1 MKCCEWPRKNKVT
14 LFSYKAVNAEG
25 VEQEGTKE
33 AKDEATVV
41 RLLQEEGCI
50 PVKVSQAGLKSAYL
64 FSFNRDKEGLTQK
77 DIGLFTK
84 ELATLLQAGLPI
96 DRSLVVLMDLIE
108 EDSKIHRLIKNVLEQ
123 VKGGVNL
130 ADALQSESSAFSRF
144 YINMLRAGEA
154 GGSVDIVLGQLSEY
168 IEKSK
173 ELKDTV
179 STAMIYPIILVVMA
193 VGSVFLLLT
202 FVVPQ
207 FTEMFESAGK
217 ELPISTQI
225 VVGTAEWLQSYWWVL
240 FTLGTGTYF
249 TMRYELSIGPRKAK
263 WDRAILSLPLVG
275 EIIRNMSTTN
285 FTRTLGTLLANGVP
299 ILTALGI
306 VKGTISNLV
315 LVQALTEAEE
325 NLKQGKDMSSAL
337 IESGQFPKMATQMIK
352 MGEETGKME
361 EMLER
366 TANTYDKQLKITIER
381 MLAMMEPLLIVTLG
395 LLIAGIIISILS
407 AILSVNDLAF

>member
-1 MKCCEWPRKNKVT
+1 MT
-14 LFSYKAVNAEG
+14 LFTYKAVDTEG
-25 VEQEGTKE
+25 LVQEGTKE
-33 AKDEATVV
+33 GKDEASVV
-41 RLLQEEGCI
+41 SLLQAEGLVPI
-50 PVKVSQAGLKSAYL
+50 KVSSSSLKSAFF
-64 FSFNRDKEGLTQK
+64 FSSKQGKDGLSPKEVS
-77 DIGLFTK
+77 LFTK
-84 ELATLLQAGLPI
+84 ELATLLQAGLPL

-108 EDSKIHRLIKNVLEQ
+108 EDSKIYELIKNVLKQ

-130 ADALQSESSAFSRF
+130 ADALESESSAFSRF

-168 IEKSK
+168 LEKSK

-179 STAMIYPIILVVMA
+179 STAMIYPIILVIMA

-225 VVGTAEWLQSYWWVL
+225 VVGAAEFLQSYWWILLIVGMAI
-240 FTLGTGTYF
+240 FYI
-249 TMRYELSIGPRKAK
+249 MRYEMTIGPRKAK
-263 WDRAILSLPLVG
+263 WDRVILSIPMAG

-285 FTRTLGTLLANGVP
+285 FTRTLGTLLTNGVP

-315 LVQALTEAEE
+315 LVQAISEAEE

-381 MLAMMEPLLIVTLG
+381 MLAMMEPILIVTLG
-395 LLIAGIIISILS
+395 LMIAGIIISILS

>member
-1 MKCCEWPRKNKVT
+1 MT
-14 LFSYKAVNAEG
+14 IFAYKAVNHEG
-25 VEQEGTKE
+25 AIQEGTKE
-33 AKDEATVV
+33 AKDEAAVV
-41 RLLQEEGCI
+41 GLLQAEGLI
-50 PVKVSQAGLKSAYL
+50 PVKVSQSGLKSAYQL
-64 FSFNRDKEGLTQK
+64 SFKQDKKGLTQK
-77 DIGLFTK
+77 DIALFTK
-84 ELATLLQAGLPI
+84 ELATLLEAGLPI

-108 EDSKIHRLIKNVLEQ
+108 EDSKIHELIKNVLHQ
-123 VKGGVNL
+123 VKGGANL
-130 ADALQSESSAFSRF
+130 ADALEAESSAFSRF

-225 VVGTAEWLQSYWWVL
+225 VVGTAEWLQSYWWFLLIV
-240 FTLGTGTYF
+240 GTGTYF
-249 TMRYELSIGPRKAK
+249 TLRYEMTIGPRKMR
-263 WDRAILSLPLVG
+263 WDGVVLKIPLLG

-285 FTRTLGTLLANGVP
+285 FTRTLGTLLTNGVP

-315 LVQALTEAEE
+315 LVQALSEAEE

-366 TANTYDKQLKITIER
+366 TANTYDKQLKTTIER
-381 MLAMMEPLLIVTLG
+381 MLAMMEPILIVTLG

>member
-1 MKCCEWPRKNKVT
+1 M
-14 LFSYKAVNAEG
+14 LAFLQAEG
-25 VEQEGTKE
+25 M
-33 AKDEATVV
+33 
-41 RLLQEEGCI
+41 I
-50 PVKVSQAGLKSAYL
+50 PINVSQSGLKSAYL
-64 FSFNRDKEGLTQK
+64 FSTQK
-77 DIGLFTK
+77 NKDGLNAKEIALFTK

-96 DRSLVVLMDLIE
+96 DRSLTVLMDLLD
-108 EDSKIHRLIKNVLEQ
+108 EDSKIHVLIKNVLQQ

-130 ADALQSESSAFSRF
+130 ADALEAESGAFSRF

-154 GGSVDIVLGQLSEY
+154 GGSVDVVLGQLSEY
-168 IEKSK
+168 LEKSK

-179 STAMIYPIILVVMA
+179 STALIYPIILVVMA

-225 VVGTAEWLQSYWWVL
+225 VVGTAEWLQSYWWAL
-240 FTLGTGTYF
+240 FIFGTITYF
-249 TMRYELSIGPRKAK
+249 TMRYELTIGPRKER
-263 WDRAILSLPLVG
+263 WDLFILSIPMFG
-275 EIIRNMSTTN
+275 EIVRNMNTTN
-285 FTRTLGTLLANGVP
+285 FTRTLGTLLSNGVP

-306 VKGTISNLV
+306 VKGTLGNLV
-315 LVQALTEAEE
+315 LVKAVAEAEE

-381 MLAMMEPLLIVTLG
+381 MLAMMEPILIVVLG

>member
-1 MKCCEWPRKNKVT
+1 MT
-14 LFSYKAVNAEG
+14 LFAYKAVNQEG
-25 VEQEGTKE
+25 VVVESTKE
-33 AKDEATVV
+33 AKDESALVEY
-41 RLLQEEGCI
+41 LQTEGLI
-50 PVKVSQAGLKSAYL
+50 PIKVSLAGLKTAYL
-64 FSFNRDKEGLTQK
+64 FSFKKDKDGLSQK
-77 DIGLFTK
+77 EIALFTK

-96 DRSLVVLMDLIE
+96 DRSLVVLMELIE
-108 EDSKIHRLIKNVLEQ
+108 EDSKIYELIKNVLQQ
-123 VKGGVNL
+123 VKGGANL

-168 IEKSK
+168 LEKSK

-179 STAMIYPIILVVMA
+179 STALIYPTILVVMA
-193 VGSVFLLLT
+193 LGSVFLLLT

-217 ELPISTQI
+217 ELPLSTQV
-225 VVGTAEWLQSYWWVL
+225 VVGVAEFLQSYWWAILIICTVS
-240 FTLGTGTYF
+240 FF
-249 TMRYELSIGPRKAK
+249 VMRYELTDGPRRAR
-263 WDRAILSLPLVG
+263 WDRLILSIPMFG
-275 EIIRNMSTTN
+275 EIIRNMNTTN
-285 FTRTLGTLLANGVP
+285 FTRTLGTLLTNGVP

-306 VKGTISNLV
+306 VKGTLSNLV
-315 LVQALTEAEE
+315 LVDALSQAEE
-325 NLKQGKDMSSAL
+325 NLKQGRDMSSAL
-337 IESGQFPKMATQMIK
+337 IESAQFPKMAIQMIK

-381 MLAMMEPLLIVTLG
+381 MLAMLEPILIVTLG
-395 LLIAGIIISILS
+395 ILIAGIIISILS

>member
-1 MKCCEWPRKNKVT
+1 MII
-14 LFSYKAVNAEG
+14 FAYKAVNQDG
-25 VEQEGTKE
+25 DVQEGTKE
-33 AKDEATVV
+33 AKDEAAVV
-41 RLLQEEGCI
+41 RQLQEDGLI
-50 PVKVSQAGLKSAYL
+50 PLNVSPASLKTSYL
-64 FSFNRDKEGLTQK
+64 FSLKKTKDSLSQKE
-77 DIGLFTK
+77 IALFTK
-84 ELATLLQAGLPI
+84 ELATLLQAGLPL

-108 EDSKIHRLIKNVLEQ
+108 EDSKIHLLIKNVLQQ
-123 VKGGVNL
+123 VKGGANL
-130 ADALQSESSAFSRF
+130 ADALQSESDAFSRF

-154 GGSVDIVLGQLSEY
+154 GGSVDVVLGQLSEY
-168 IEKSK
+168 LEKSK

-179 STAMIYPIILVVMA
+179 NTALIYPAILVIMA
-193 VGSVFLLLT
+193 MGSVFLLLT

-207 FTEMFESAGK
+207 FMEMFESAGK
-217 ELPISTQI
+217 ELPLSTQI
-225 VVGTAEWLQSYWWVL
+225 VVGAAEWLQSYWWIL
-240 FTLGTGTYF
+240 LILGSATF
-249 TMRYELSIGPRKAK
+249 FIMRYELSIGPRKK
-263 WDRAILSLPLVG
+263 QWDGIILSIPLFG

-285 FTRTLGTLLANGVP
+285 FTRTLGTLLTNGVP

-306 VKGTISNLV
+306 VKGTLSNLV
-315 LVQALTEAEE
+315 LVDALSSAEE

-337 IESGQFPKMATQMIK
+337 IESGEFPKMATQMIK

-381 MLAMMEPLLIVTLG
+381 MLAMMEPILIVTLG

>member
-1 MKCCEWPRKNKVT
+1 MT
-14 LFSYKAVNAEG
+14 LFSYTAVNAEG
-25 VEQEGTKE
+25 AVQEGTKE
-33 AKDEATVV
+33 AKDEAAV
-41 RLLQEEGCI
+41 LGFLQAEGLI
-50 PVKVSQAGLKSAYL
+50 PINVSQSGLKSAYL
-64 FSFNRDKEGLTQK
+64 FSFGKNKDGLTQK
-77 DIGLFTK
+77 EIGLFTK

-96 DRSLVVLMDLIE
+96 DRSLIVLMDLIE
-108 EDSKIHRLIKNVLEQ
+108 EDSKIHNLIKNVLEQ
-123 VKGGVNL
+123 VKGGANL
-130 ADALQSESSAFSRF
+130 ADALESESDAFSRF

-154 GGSVDIVLGQLSEY
+154 GGSVDVVLGQLSEY
-168 IEKSK
+168 LEKSK

-179 STAMIYPIILVVMA
+179 STALIYPIILVVMA

-217 ELPISTQI
+217 ELPLSTQI
-225 VVGTAEWLQSYWWVL
+225 VVGAAEWLQSYWWLL
-240 FTLGTGTYF
+240 FIIGTVTYF
-249 TMRYELSIGPRKAK
+249 TMRYEMSVGPRKEQ
-263 WDRAILSLPLVG
+263 WDRVILSVPMFG
-275 EIIRNMSTTN
+275 EIVRNMNTTN
-285 FTRTLGTLLANGVP
+285 FTRTLGTLLSNGVP

-306 VKGTISNLV
+306 VKGTLSNLI
-315 LVQALTEAEE
+315 LVNAVSEAEE
-325 NLKQGKDMSSAL
+325 NLKQGRDMSSAL

-381 MLAMMEPLLIVTLG
+381 MLAMMEPILIVVLG

>member
-1 MKCCEWPRKNKVT
+1 VT
-14 LFSYKAVNAEG
+14 LFAYKVVNTEGTVENGNKEAVDEAALVRDLQAEG
-25 VEQEGTKE
+25 
-33 AKDEATVV
+33 
-41 RLLQEEGCI
+41 LIPLQI
-50 PVKVSQAGLKSAYL
+50 NPAGLKSAYQ
-64 FSFNRDKEGLTQK
+64 FSFRQEKEDLSQK
-77 DIGLFTK
+77 EIVSFTK
-84 ELATLLQAGLPI
+84 ELATLLEAGLPL
-96 DRSLVVLMDLIE
+96 DRSLIVLMELTD
-108 EDSKIHRLIKNVLEQ
+108 EDSKTYTLINNVLKQ
-123 VKGGVNL
+123 VKGGANL
-130 ADALQSESSAFSRF
+130 SDALESESKAFSRF

-168 IEKSK
+168 LEKSK

-179 STAMIYPIILVVMA
+179 STALIYPAILVVMA
-193 VGSVFLLLT
+193 LGSVFLLLT

-207 FTEMFESAGK
+207 FMEMFESAGK
-217 ELPISTQI
+217 ELPLSTQI
-225 VVGTAEWLQSYWWVL
+225 VVAIAEWLQSYWWILLIVGTVTF
-240 FTLGTGTYF
+240 FTL
-249 TMRYELSIGPRKAK
+249 RYELTIGPRKER
-263 WDRAILSLPLVG
+263 WDRLILSIPMFG

-285 FTRTLGTLLANGVP
+285 FTRTLGTLLTNGVP

-315 LVQALTEAEE
+315 LVNALSAAED

-381 MLAMMEPLLIVTLG
+381 MLAMLEPILIVLMG
-395 LLIAGIIISILS
+395 NLIAGIIISILS

>member
-1 MKCCEWPRKNKVT
+1 VT

-25 VEQEGTKE
+25 TVQEGSKE
-33 AKDEATVV
+33 AKDEAAVV
-41 RLLQEEGCI
+41 SFLQAEGLI
-50 PVKVSQAGLKSAYL
+50 PVKVSQSGLKSFYR
-64 FSFNRDKEGLTQK
+64 FSFKQDKESLTQK
-77 DIGLFTK
+77 EIGLFTK

-108 EDSKIHRLIKNVLEQ
+108 EDSKIHKLIKNVLQQ
-123 VKGGVNL
+123 VKGGANL

-193 VGSVFLLLT
+193 LGSVFLLLT

-217 ELPISTQI
+217 ELPVSTQI

-240 FTLGTGTYF
+240 LILGTGTYY
-249 TMRYELSIGPRKAK
+249 TLRYELSIGPRKAR
-263 WDRAILSLPLVG
+263 WDRVILSIPLLG
-275 EIIRNMSTTN
+275 EIIRNLSTTN
-285 FTRTLGTLLANGVP
+285 FTRTLGTLLTNGVP

-306 VKGTISNLV
+306 VKGTLSNLV
-315 LVQALTEAEE
+315 LVQAVTEAEE

-381 MLAMMEPLLIVTLG
+381 MLAMMEPILIVTLG

>member
-1 MKCCEWPRKNKVT
+1 VT
-14 LFSYKAVNAEG
+14 VFSFKAINPDG
-25 VEQEGTKE
+25 SMQEGTKQ
-33 AKDEATVV
+33 AKDEASLV
-41 RLLQEEGCI
+41 LMLQEEGLI
-50 PVKVSQAGLKSAYL
+50 PVNISSASLTSTTL
-64 FSFNRDKEGLTQK
+64 FSFKKSKEGLSQK

-108 EDSKIHRLIKNVLEQ
+108 EDSKIYVLIKNVLQQ
-123 VKGGVNL
+123 VKGGANL
-130 ADALQSESSAFSRF
+130 ADALQAESDAFSRF

-154 GGSVDIVLGQLSEY
+154 GGSVDVVLGQLSEHL
-168 IEKSK
+168 EKSK

-179 STAMIYPIILVVMA
+179 STALIYPAILVVMA
-193 VGSVFLLLT
+193 LGSVFLLLT

-207 FTEMFESAGK
+207 FMEMFESAGK
-217 ELPISTQI
+217 ELPLSTQI
-225 VVGTAEWLQSYWWVL
+225 VVGAASWLQSYWWIL
-240 FTLGTGTYF
+240 LILGTVTFF
-249 TMRYELSIGPRKAK
+249 TMRYELSIGPRKK
-263 WDRAILSLPLVG
+263 QWDRVILSVPLFG

-285 FTRTLGTLLANGVP
+285 FTRTLGTLLTNGVP

-306 VKGTISNLV
+306 VKGTLGNLV
-315 LVQALTEAEE
+315 LVDALSAAEE

-366 TANTYDKQLKITIER
+366 TANTYDKQLKTTIER
-381 MLAMMEPLLIVTLG
+381 MLAMMEPILIVTLG

>member
-1 MKCCEWPRKNKVT
+1 
-14 LFSYKAVNAEG
+14 
-25 VEQEGTKE
+25 
-33 AKDEATVV
+33 
-41 RLLQEEGCI
+41 
-50 PVKVSQAGLKSAYL
+50 
-64 FSFNRDKEGLTQK
+64 
-77 DIGLFTK
+77 
-84 ELATLLQAGLPI
+84 
-96 DRSLVVLMDLIE
+96 
-108 EDSKIHRLIKNVLEQ
+108 
-123 VKGGVNL
+123 
-130 ADALQSESSAFSRF
+130 
-144 YINMLRAGEA
+144 MLRAGEA

-193 VGSVFLLLT
+193 LGSVFLLLT

-217 ELPISTQI
+217 ELPVSTQI

-240 FTLGTGTYF
+240 LIFGTGAYFTL
-249 TMRYELSIGPRKAK
+249 RYELSVGPRKAR
-263 WDRAILSLPLVG
+263 WDGVILNIPLVG

-285 FTRTLGTLLANGVP
+285 FTRTLGTLLTNGVP

-306 VKGTISNLV
+306 VKGTLSNLV

-381 MLAMMEPLLIVTLG
+381 MLAMMEPILIVTLG

>member
-1 MKCCEWPRKNKVT
+1 MT

-25 VEQEGTKE
+25 AVQEGSKE
-33 AKDEATVV
+33 AKDEAAVV
-41 RLLQEEGCI
+41 SFLQAEGLI
-50 PVKVSQAGLKSAYL
+50 PVKVSQSGLKSFYQ
-64 FSFNRDKEGLTQK
+64 FSFKQNKEGLTQK

-108 EDSKIHRLIKNVLEQ
+108 EDSKIHKLIKNVLQQ
-123 VKGGVNL
+123 VKGGANL

-193 VGSVFLLLT
+193 LGSVFLLLT

-217 ELPISTQI
+217 ELPVSTQI

-240 FTLGTGTYF
+240 LIFGTGAYFTL
-249 TMRYELSIGPRKAK
+249 RYELSVGPRKAR
-263 WDRAILSLPLVG
+263 WDGVILNIPLVG

-285 FTRTLGTLLANGVP
+285 FTRTLGTLLTNGVP

-306 VKGTISNLV
+306 VKGTLSNLV

-352 MGEETGKME
+352 MGEETGRME

-381 MLAMMEPLLIVTLG
+381 MLAMMEPILIVTLG

>member
-1 MKCCEWPRKNKVT
+1 MT

-25 VEQEGTKE
+25 AVQEGTKE
-33 AKDEATVV
+33 AKDEAAVLTF
-41 RLLQEEGCI
+41 LQTEGLI
-50 PVKVSQAGLKSAYL
+50 PINVSQSSLKSAYL
-64 FSFNRDKEGLTQK
+64 FSVKKNKDGLSQKE
-77 DIGLFTK
+77 ISLFTK

-96 DRSLVVLMDLIE
+96 DRSLNVLMDLIE
-108 EDSKIHRLIKNVLEQ
+108 EDSKIHELIKNVLQQ

-130 ADALQSESSAFSRF
+130 ADALEAESDAFSRF

-154 GGSVDIVLGQLSEY
+154 GGSVDVVLGQLSEY
-168 IEKSK
+168 LEKSK

-179 STAMIYPIILVVMA
+179 STALIYPIILVVMA

-217 ELPISTQI
+217 ELPLSTQI

-240 FTLGTGTYF
+240 LIVGTFTYF
-249 TMRYELSIGPRKAK
+249 TMRYELSVGPRKER
-263 WDRAILSLPLVG
+263 WDLVILSIPMFG
-275 EIIRNMSTTN
+275 EIVRNMNTTN
-285 FTRTLGTLLANGVP
+285 FTRTLGTLLSNGVP

-306 VKGTISNLV
+306 VKGTLSNLV
-315 LVQALTEAEE
+315 LVKAVSEAEE

-381 MLAMMEPLLIVTLG
+381 MLAMMEPILIVVLG

>member
-1 MKCCEWPRKNKVT
+1 MT
-14 LFSYKAVNAEG
+14 LFSFKAINPDG
-25 VEQEGTKE
+25 STQEGARD
-33 AKDEATVV
+33 AKDEATLVL
-41 RLLQEEGCI
+41 LLQEDGLI
-50 PVKVSQAGLKSAYL
+50 PVSISSASLTSATL
-64 FSFNRDKEGLTQK
+64 FSFRKSKEGLSQK
-77 DIGLFTK
+77 EIALFTK

-96 DRSLVVLMDLIE
+96 DRSLVVLMELIE
-108 EDSKIHRLIKNVLEQ
+108 EESKIHVLIKNVLQQ
-123 VKGGVNL
+123 VKGGSNL
-130 ADALQSESSAFSRF
+130 ADALQAESDAFSRF

-154 GGSVDIVLGQLSEY
+154 GGSVDVVLGQLSEY
-168 IEKSK
+168 LEKSK

-179 STAMIYPIILVVMA
+179 STALIYPAILVIMA
-193 VGSVFLLLT
+193 LGSVFLLLT

-207 FTEMFESAGK
+207 FMEMFESAGK
-217 ELPISTQI
+217 ELPLSTQI
-225 VVGTAEWLQSYWWVL
+225 VVGAAAWLQSYWWIL
-240 FTLGTGTYF
+240 LIIGTATFF
-249 TMRYELSIGPRKAK
+249 TMRYELSVGPRKK
-263 WDRAILSLPLVG
+263 QWDRVILSIPLFG

-285 FTRTLGTLLANGVP
+285 FTRTLGTLLTNGVP

-306 VKGTISNLV
+306 VKGTLGNLV
-315 LVQALTEAEE
+315 LVDALSSAEE

-366 TANTYDKQLKITIER
+366 TANTYDKQLKTTIER
-381 MLAMMEPLLIVTLG
+381 MLAMMEPILIVTLG

>member
-1 MKCCEWPRKNKVT
+1 MT
-14 LFSYKAVNAEG
+14 LFDYKAVNAEG
-25 VEQEGTKE
+25 SVQEGRKE
-33 AKDEATVV
+33 ANSEAILVEK
-41 RLLQEEGCI
+41 LQAEGLI
-50 PVKVSQAGLKSAYL
+50 PLKISQVGLKSSYL
-64 FSFNRDKEGLTQK
+64 FSFKKAEVGLTQK
-77 DIGLFTK
+77 EISLFTK

-96 DRSLVVLMDLIE
+96 DRSLEVLMGLIDD
-108 EDSKIHRLIKNVLEQ
+108 DSNIYDLIKNVLERL
-123 VKGGVNL
+123 KGGENL
-130 ADALQSESSAFSRF
+130 ADALQAESSAFSKF

-168 IEKSK
+168 LEKSK

-179 STAMIYPIILVVMA
+179 STALIYPAILVIMA
-193 VGSVFLLLT
+193 LGSVFLLLT

-225 VVGTAEWLQSYWWVL
+225 VVGTAEWLQSYWWFL
-240 FTLGTGTYF
+240 LIIGFIGYFTL
-249 TMRYELSIGPRKAK
+249 RYEMTDGPRKAR
-263 WDRAILSLPLVG
+263 WDQLVLNIPMFG
-275 EIIRNMSTTN
+275 EIIRNMNTTN
-285 FTRTLGTLLANGVP
+285 FTRTLGTLLSNGVP

-306 VKGTISNLV
+306 VKGTLSNLV
-315 LVQALTEAEE
+315 LVEAVSSAEE

-381 MLAMMEPLLIVTLG
+381 MLAMMEPILIVTLG

>member
-1 MKCCEWPRKNKVT
+1 MT

-25 VEQEGTKE
+25 AVQEGTKE
-33 AKDEATVV
+33 AKDEAAVLTF
-41 RLLQEEGCI
+41 LQTEGLI
-50 PVKVSQAGLKSAYL
+50 PINVSQVGLKSAYL
-64 FSFNRDKEGLTQK
+64 FSIKKNKDGLTQK
-77 DIGLFTK
+77 EIGLFTK

-96 DRSLVVLMDLIE
+96 DRSLNVLMDLIE
-108 EDSKIHRLIKNVLEQ
+108 EDSKIHELIYNVLQQ
-123 VKGGVNL
+123 VKGGANL
-130 ADALQSESSAFSRF
+130 ADALESESGAFSRF

-154 GGSVDIVLGQLSEY
+154 GGSVDVVLGQLSEY
-168 IEKSK
+168 LEKSK

-179 STAMIYPIILVVMA
+179 STALIYPIILVVMA

-217 ELPISTQI
+217 ELPLSTQI

-240 FTLGTGTYF
+240 LIIGTFTYF
-249 TMRYELSIGPRKAK
+249 TMRYELSVGPRKER
-263 WDRAILSLPLVG
+263 WDLVILSIPMFG
-275 EIIRNMSTTN
+275 EIVRNMNTTN
-285 FTRTLGTLLANGVP
+285 FTRTLGTLLSNGVP

-306 VKGTISNLV
+306 VKGTLSNLV
-315 LVQALTEAEE
+315 LVKAVSEAEE

-381 MLAMMEPLLIVTLG
+381 MLAMMEPILIVVLG

>member
-1 MKCCEWPRKNKVT
+1 MT

-25 VEQEGTKE
+25 TVQEGTKE
-33 AKDEATVV
+33 AKNEAAV
-41 RLLQEEGCI
+41 LAFLQADGLI
-50 PVKVSQAGLKSAYL
+50 PINVSQSGLKSAYL
-64 FSFNRDKEGLTQK
+64 FSFKKNKDGLTQK

-96 DRSLVVLMDLIE
+96 DRSLIVLMDLIE
-108 EDSKIHRLIKNVLEQ
+108 EDSKIHVLIKNVLQQ
-123 VKGGVNL
+123 VKGGANL
-130 ADALQSESSAFSRF
+130 ADALQAESDAFSRF

-154 GGSVDIVLGQLSEY
+154 GGSVDVVLGQLSEY
-168 IEKSK
+168 LEKSK

-179 STAMIYPIILVVMA
+179 STALIYPIILVVMA

-217 ELPISTQI
+217 ELPLSTQI
-225 VVGTAEWLQSYWWVL
+225 VVGTAEWLQSYWWAL
-240 FTLGTGTYF
+240 FIIGTVTYF
-249 TMRYELSIGPRKAK
+249 TMRYELSIGPRKER
-263 WDRAILSLPLVG
+263 WDRVILSIPLFG

-285 FTRTLGTLLANGVP
+285 FTRTLGTLLSNGVP

-306 VKGTISNLV
+306 VKGTLSNLV
-315 LVQALTEAEE
+315 LVKAVSEAEE

-381 MLAMMEPLLIVTLG
+381 MLAMMEPILIVTLG

>member
-1 MKCCEWPRKNKVT
+1 MT
-14 LFSYKAVNAEG
+14 LFIYKAINIAG
-25 VEQEGTKE
+25 DVEEGTKE
-33 AKDEATVV
+33 AKDEASMI
-41 RLLQEEGCI
+41 LQLQADGLI
-50 PVKVSQAGLKSAYL
+50 PLNVSPSGLKSAY
-64 FSFNRDKEGLTQK
+64 SFASFKKNKDELTSK

-84 ELATLLQAGLPI
+84 ELATLLQAGLPL
-96 DRSLVVLMDLIE
+96 DRSLVVLMELME
-108 EDSKIHRLIKNVLEQ
+108 EDSKIEKLIRGVLER
-123 VKGGVNL
+123 VKGGENL
-130 ADALQSESSAFSRF
+130 ADALQAESNAFSRF

-168 IEKSK
+168 LEKSK

-179 STAMIYPIILVVMA
+179 STAMIYPSILVIMA
-193 VGSVFLLLT
+193 LGSVFLLLT

-207 FTEMFESAGK
+207 FMEMFESAGK
-217 ELPISTQI
+217 ELPLSTQI
-225 VVGTAEWLQSYWWVL
+225 VVGAAEWLQSYWWAL
-240 FTLGTGTYF
+240 LIIGTIGFF
-249 TMRYELSIGPRKAK
+249 TMRYELTVSPRKK
-263 WDRAILSLPLVG
+263 RWDAIMLSLPMAG
-275 EIIRNMSTTN
+275 EIIRNSNTTN
-285 FTRTLGTLLANGVP
+285 LTRTLGTLLTNGVP

-306 VKGTISNLV
+306 VKGTLSNLV
-315 LVQALTEAEE
+315 LIDAVIAAED

-381 MLAMMEPLLIVTLG
+381 MLAMMEPILIVVLG
-395 LLIAGIIISILS
+395 MLIAGIIISILS

>member
-1 MKCCEWPRKNKVT
+1 MT
-14 LFSYKAVNAEG
+14 LFTYKAVDAEG
-25 VEQEGTKE
+25 TVQEGTKE
-33 AKDEATVV
+33 AKDESAVISF
-41 RLLQEEGCI
+41 LQSEGFI
-50 PVKVSQAGLKSAYL
+50 PLNVSQAGLKSAYL
-64 FSFNRDKEGLTQK
+64 FSFKKDKKGLTQQ
-77 DIGLFTK
+77 DVGLFTK
-84 ELATLLQAGLPI
+84 ELATLLQAGLPL
-96 DRSLVVLMDLIE
+96 DRSLMVLMDLIE
-108 EDSKIHRLIKNVLEQ
+108 EDSKIHHLIKNVLQQ

-130 ADALQSESSAFSRF
+130 ADALQSESSAFSKF

-154 GGSVDIVLGQLSEY
+154 GGSVDVVLGQLSEY

-179 STAMIYPIILVVMA
+179 STALIYPIILVVMA

-240 FTLGTGTYF
+240 LILGTGTYF
-249 TMRYELSIGPRKAK
+249 TMRYELSIGPRKAR
-263 WDRAILSLPLVG
+263 WDGVILTIPLFG

-285 FTRTLGTLLANGVP
+285 FTRTLGTLLSNGVP

-306 VKGTISNLV
+306 VKGTLNNLV
-315 LVQALTEAEE
+315 LVQAISEAEE

-337 IESGQFPKMATQMIK
+337 IESGQFPKMAIQMIK

-366 TANTYDKQLKITIER
+366 TANAYDKQLKITIER
-381 MLAMMEPLLIVTLG
+381 MLAMMEPILIVTLG

>member
-1 MKCCEWPRKNKVT
+1 MT

-25 VEQEGTKE
+25 MVQEGTKE

-41 RLLQEEGCI
+41 GFLQAEGLT

-64 FSFNRDKEGLTQK
+64 FSFKKDKDGLTQK

-84 ELATLLQAGLPI
+84 ELATLLQAGLPL

-108 EDSKIHRLIKNVLEQ
+108 EDSKIHKLIKNVLQQ
-123 VKGGVNL
+123 VKGGANL

-154 GGSVDIVLGQLSEY
+154 GGSVDVVLSQLSEY

-240 FTLGTGTYF
+240 FILGTGTYF
-249 TMRYELSIGPRKAK
+249 TMRYELTVGPRKAR
-263 WDRAILSLPLVG
+263 WDGVILSIPLLG

-285 FTRTLGTLLANGVP
+285 FTRTLGTLLSNGVP

-306 VKGTISNLV
+306 VKGTLGNLV
-315 LVQALTEAEE
+315 LVQAISEAEE

-381 MLAMMEPLLIVTLG
+381 MLAMMEPILIVTLG
-395 LLIAGIIISILS
+395 FLIAGIIISILS

>member
-1 MKCCEWPRKNKVT
+1 MTV
-14 LFSYKAVNAEG
+14 FSYKAVNYEG
-25 VEQEGTKE
+25 TVQEGTKE
-33 AKDEATVV
+33 AKDEATVIAF
-41 RLLQEEGCI
+41 LQSEGLI
-50 PVKVSQAGLKSAYL
+50 PLKVSQSGLQSAYL
-64 FSFNRDKEGLTQK
+64 FTFNKDKEGLTQK

-108 EDSKIHRLIKNVLEQ
+108 EDSKIHELIKNVLQQ
-123 VKGGVNL
+123 VKGGANL
-130 ADALQSESSAFSRF
+130 ADALESESSAFSRF

-154 GGSVDIVLGQLSEY
+154 GGSVDVVLGQLSEY

-179 STAMIYPIILVVMA
+179 STALIYPIILVIMA

-217 ELPISTQI
+217 ELPMSTQI
-225 VVGTAEWLQSYWWVL
+225 VVGAAEFLQSYWWVL
-240 FTLGTGTYF
+240 FIFGLGAYYTLRF
-249 TMRYELSIGPRKAK
+249 ELTIGPRKAR
-263 WDRAILSLPLVG
+263 WDALILSTPLLG
-275 EIIRNMSTTN
+275 EIIRNLSTTN
-285 FTRTLGTLLANGVP
+285 FTRTLGTLLTNGVP

-306 VKGTISNLV
+306 VKGTLSNLV

-381 MLAMMEPLLIVTLG
+381 MLAMMEPILIVTLG

>member
-1 MKCCEWPRKNKVT
+1 MT
-14 LFSYKAVNAEG
+14 LFAFKAVNQEG
-25 VEQEGTKE
+25 NVQEGTKE
-33 AKDEATVV
+33 AENEAAVV
-41 RLLQEEGCI
+41 KFLQAEGLI
-50 PVKVSQAGLKSAYL
+50 PVKISQSGLKAAYL
-64 FSFNRDKEGLTQK
+64 FSFKKDKEGLSEK
-77 DIGLFTK
+77 EIGLFTK

-108 EDSKIHRLIKNVLEQ
+108 EDSKIHRLIQNVLQQ
-123 VKGGVNL
+123 VKGGANL

-154 GGSVDIVLGQLSEY
+154 GGSVDTVLGQLSEY

-179 STAMIYPIILVVMA
+179 STAMIYPIILVIMA
-193 VGSVFLLLT
+193 LGSVFLLLT

-217 ELPISTQI
+217 ELPMSTQI
-225 VVGTAEWLQSYWWVL
+225 VVGTAEWLQSYWWLL
-240 FTLGTGTYF
+240 FILGTGAYYTL
-249 TMRYELSIGPRKAK
+249 RYELSIGPRKAR
-263 WDRAILSLPLVG
+263 WDGVILSIPLFG
-275 EIIRNMSTTN
+275 EIIRNISTTN
-285 FTRTLGTLLANGVP
+285 FTRTLGTLLSNGVP

-306 VKGTISNLV
+306 VKGTVNNLV
-315 LVQALTEAEE
+315 LVQALSDAEE

-381 MLAMMEPLLIVTLG
+381 MLAMMEPILIVTLG